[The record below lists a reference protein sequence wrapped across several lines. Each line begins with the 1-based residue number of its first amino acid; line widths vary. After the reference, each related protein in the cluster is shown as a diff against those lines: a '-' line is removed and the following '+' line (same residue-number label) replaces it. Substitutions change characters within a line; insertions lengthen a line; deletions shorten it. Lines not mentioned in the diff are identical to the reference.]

1 MFNKGEKATFSK
13 TITESDVCVFAGVSG
28 DFNPIHINKIYAE
41 QTMFKK
47 RIVHGALLNSYI
59 SNVIGMQLPGT
70 GTIYLEQNSK
80 FVKPVYIGD
89 TVTASVEIEDI
100 IKEEKGILKLSTNVV
115 NQNGELCLEG
125 YAIVKV

>member
-1 MFNKGEKATFSK
+1 MYLLMFQGILIRYILIKYMQNKPYSK
-13 TITESDVCVFAGVSG
+13 
-28 DFNPIHINKIYAE
+28 KI
-41 QTMFKK
+41 
-47 RIVHGALLNSYI
+47 VNGALLNSYI
-59 SNVIGMQLPGT
+59 SNVIGMKMPGI
-70 GTIYLEQNSK
+70 GTIYMEQNSK